1 MKTPK
6 IQKEDVVQVA
16 TSIKQTLTKEEIQ
29 EVLTRYPSEQRDD
42 PEATW
47 NLVVEKIVYDLIDE
61 R

>member
-1 MKTPK
+1 MS

-16 TSIKQTLTKEEIQ
+16 TSIKQTLTESEIQ
-29 EVLTRYPSEQRDD
+29 EAINRYPSEQEED
-42 PEATW
+42 PGATW

>member
-6 IQKEDVVQVA
+6 IQAEDVVQVA
-16 TSIKQTLTKEEIQ
+16 TSIKQTLTEKEIQ
-29 EVLTRYPSEQRDD
+29 EALTRYPSEQRDD
-42 PEATW
+42 PGATW